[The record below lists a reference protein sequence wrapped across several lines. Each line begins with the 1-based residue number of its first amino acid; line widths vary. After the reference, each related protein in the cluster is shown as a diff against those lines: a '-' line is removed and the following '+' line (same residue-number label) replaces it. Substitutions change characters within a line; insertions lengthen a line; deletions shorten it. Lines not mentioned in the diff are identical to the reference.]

1 MKKSVYTTPE
11 IQRVELDRQI
21 SLQLNS
27 ELSPEEEP
35 TDWVNLPD
43 TNPGDH
49 PVLT

>member
-21 SLQLNS
+21 CLQLNS

-35 TDWVNLPD
+35 TDWVHCSD
-43 TNPGDH
+43 TIPGDH
-49 PVLT
+49 PVQT